1 MSEENVQETT
11 EAVEQE
17 TTQSTAEKTTSKLEE
32 LEKDDLISIVRDL
45 RKENAKTRTEKQATK
60 AELEEFQKWKES
72 QKTELEKAQE
82 RATELEKKTYSL
94 LKESIALKA
103 GLSPD
108 DVDFIHGDTEDE
120 MKASAE
126 KLAGRLKPAEGEAK
140 KTVTDVFAGAR
151 GTPVPA
157 GPKDTK
163 TLANQ
168 WLAGIV
174 FKD

>member
-1 MSEENVQETT
+1 MSEETNVQETT
-11 EAVEQE
+11 EAVE
-17 TTQSTAEKTTSKLEE
+17 TAPEGGESKPTSKLEE
-32 LEKDDLISIVRDL
+32 LEKEDLISIVRDL

-60 AELEEFQKWKES
+60 AELEEFRLWKES

-82 RATELEKKTYSL
+82 RAANLEKKTYSL

-108 DVDFIHGDTEDE
+108 DVDFIHGETEDE
-120 MKASAE
+120 MRASAE
-126 KLAGRLKPAEGEAK
+126 KLAGRLKPKDGEK
-140 KTVTDVFAGAR
+140 RTGVTDVFAGAR

-157 GPKDTK
+157 GPQDTK
-163 TLANQ
+163 TVANQ
-168 WLAGIV
+168 WLAGLV